1 MVKVLRLHRPNLK
14 LIKFNLYEFTE
25 VQLLGII
32 KTAYTTKANLLHKIT
47 KLQVQ
52 QLFFIV
58 IFFSFLKYQK
68 DKTRL
73 MMAKLQLELKSLS
86 QH

>member
-1 MVKVLRLHRPNLK
+1 MVKVSRLHRPNLK

-32 KTAYTTKANLLHKIT
+32 KTAYTTKANLLHKI
-47 KLQVQ
+47 LQVQ

-58 IFFSFLKYQK
+58 IFFFSFLKYQK

>member
-32 KTAYTTKANLLHKIT
+32 KTAYTTKANLLHKI
-47 KLQVQ
+47 LQVQ

-58 IFFSFLKYQK
+58 IFFFSFLKYQK